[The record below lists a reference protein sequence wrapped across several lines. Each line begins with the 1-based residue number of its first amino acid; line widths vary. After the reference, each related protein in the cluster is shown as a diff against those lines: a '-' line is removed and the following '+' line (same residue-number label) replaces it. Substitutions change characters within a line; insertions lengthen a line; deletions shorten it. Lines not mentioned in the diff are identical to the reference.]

1 MKDQAPW
8 GQFSSPCLL
17 GVDWKYSR
25 MSLAGKTLKS
35 GEIVID
41 NVSLNLTTAKC
52 LDFAV
57 LVSLY
62 FKYHLV

>member
-8 GQFSSPCLL
+8 GQFSSPCRL
-17 GVDWKYSR
+17 GIDRKYSG

-41 NVSLNLTTAKC
+41 NVSLNLTTTKC
-52 LDFAV
+52 LDLAV

-62 FKYHLV
+62 FKCHLV